1 MQRLLSGMEEQE
13 IRDRIKR
20 MDAVEIAT
28 ACEEIPTTA
37 LLAELTRRCTMYEQQ
52 IAECRG
58 VLECGV

>member
-28 ACEEIPTTA
+28 ACEEIPTAVLVEEITKR
-37 LLAELTRRCTMYEQQ
+37 LASHEQK

-58 VLECGV
+58 VLEM